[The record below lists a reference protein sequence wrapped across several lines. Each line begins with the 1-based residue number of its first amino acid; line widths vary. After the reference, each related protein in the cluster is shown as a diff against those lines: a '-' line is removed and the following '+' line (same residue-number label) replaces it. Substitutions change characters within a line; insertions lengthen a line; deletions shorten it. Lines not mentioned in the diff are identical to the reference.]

1 VPLDSANLIIWTHC
15 FCFGCDW
22 LFTRQTSAAV
32 CALADINIATKMR
45 SFVGKQLASAP
56 IRVRKA
62 SPASILPTQRAF
74 VASSSRPTTF
84 APVSN
89 LSASTSPASTTVG
102 SAGSRS
108 GAGAAAAVF
117 AGLASAATLAII
129 GNGTNAEAEHV
140 AADINDANE
149 EEGDVSFDGSRFY
162 IPTSEDSK
170 IKIFSGNG
178 NWHLANEISMNL
190 GTQLGRAVVGRHA
203 DGEVK
208 VNLLDSVRGQDVYVV
223 QPLASPVNENLMEL
237 IFMVTTLRRASAR
250 KITAVIPYYGYSRSS
265 QQEGSRSPIAS
276 ADVAKLLEEAGVDR
290 VITVDL
296 HHAQIQGF
304 FGPSCPVD
312 NLDVSGVAIPYFQTK
327 FLKNPVVISPDA
339 NGAARAKSFR
349 DKLIRHGLSA
359 SLALIVD
366 HSPAARG
373 ANSTA
378 NVEDVS
384 EEIPRFDS

>member
-1 VPLDSANLIIWTHC
+1 
-15 FCFGCDW
+15 
-22 LFTRQTSAAV
+22 
-32 CALADINIATKMR
+32 M
-45 SFVGKQLASAP
+45 
-56 IRVRKA
+56 
-62 SPASILPTQRAF
+62 LPTQRAF
-74 VASSSRPTTF
+74 AATSSRVTSL
-84 APVSN
+84 APAAA
-89 LSASTSPASTTVG
+89 SASTAAADAGPAAAASNGTN
-102 SAGSRS
+102 SRF
-108 GAGAAAAVF
+108 GGRAAAAAVF
-117 AGLASAATLAII
+117 AGLASVAALATVGIN
-129 GNGTNAEAEHV
+129 GNSANAEPEV
-140 AADINDANE
+140 VKDED
-149 EEGDVSFDGSRFY
+149 DVSFDGARFY

-208 VNLLDSVRGQDVYVV
+208 VSLLDSVRGQDVYVV

-250 KITAVIPYYGYSRSS
+250 KITAVVPYYGYSRSS
-265 QQEGSRSPIAS
+265 QREGSRSPIAS
-276 ADVAKLLEEAGVDR
+276 ADVAKLLQEAGVDR

-366 HSPAARG
+366 HSPAERG
-373 ANSTA
+373 VEAPA
-378 NVEDVS
+378 NVEDV
-384 EEIPRFDS
+384 RQ